1 MTYFQWKLVCD
12 QEIVGDIITSIQM
25 AGVLIGAV
33 LTGQLA
39 DLFGRR
45 HILFIEHSVL
55 VIMWFCSAFA
65 SSWMVYAGLRFI
77 IGALIGGKLCQMSA
91 YCFKNLV
98 MHGLKCVTSDESDLK
113 QLLANC

>member
-1 MTYFQWKLVCD
+1 VCN
-12 QEIVGDIITSIQM
+12 QEILAETITSIQM

-45 HILFIEHSVL
+45 HILFIEHFFL

-65 SSWMVYAGLRFI
+65 GSWGVYAGLRFI
-77 IGALIGGKLCQMSA
+77 IGALTGGKTAL
-91 YCFKNLV
+91 NLLIGI
-98 MHGLKCVTSDESDLK
+98 MGI
-113 QLLANC
+113 A